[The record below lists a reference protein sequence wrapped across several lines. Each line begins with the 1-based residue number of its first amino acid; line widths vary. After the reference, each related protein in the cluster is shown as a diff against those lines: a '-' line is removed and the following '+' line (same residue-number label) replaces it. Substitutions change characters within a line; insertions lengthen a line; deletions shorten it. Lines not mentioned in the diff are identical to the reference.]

1 MSNLTLD
8 LTEFSSNLLTG
19 RKNGTRAR
27 DKFHVKKSDKYIF
40 KLRSDQLV
48 TSSYFLGLLGEEI
61 KLFSSSTEA
70 LKHIDLSS
78 LNESSKNECIRAIK
92 RGLSTS
98 QGLV

>member
-8 LTEFSSNLLTG
+8 LTQFSSNLLTG

-27 DKFHVKKSDKYIF
+27 DKFGVKKADRYIF
-40 KLRSDQLV
+40 ILRNDQLV

-61 KLFSSSTEA
+61 KLFSSSKEA
-70 LKHIDLSS
+70 LEHIDLES
-78 LNESSKNECIRAIK
+78 LNDSSKNECVRAIK

-98 QGLV
+98 KGLV